1 MEWSDFL
8 HAGLNSG
15 KLKVILLISEW
26 VWSKW
31 ACRLKVT
38 NVCCILRMRVW
49 TELIFCMLIVMQ
61 YFYVRP
67 TLYSISLTFKCQC
80 TPVLLLRPLVVARRV
95 LWNRVCP
102 PSVLLSFQ
110 VSSLPFL
117 SFSPCYLLV
126 VLLELG
132 QLISLDYHGDR
143 PIWSCA
149 CQLEFF
155 LNNFFCFKYW
165 GNGPKKPKIVF
176 FRI

>member
-38 NVCCILRMRVW
+38 NVCCILRMRAW

-95 LWNRVCP
+95 LWNRVCL

-117 SFSPCYLLV
+117 SFSPCHLLV

-149 CQLEFF
+149 CQLEFLKQLF
-155 LNNFFCFKYW
+155 LFQILGKW
-165 GNGPKKPKIVF
+165 AKKTQNSVF
-176 FRI
+176 WI